1 MEVAS
6 VTMKRAIT
14 VTVNGQTHH
23 SEVEPRMLL
32 VHYLRETLD
41 LTGTHVDMPFKTEK
55 LWNIIHQK

>member
-1 MEVAS
+1 MDTGHRVILAAAKG
-6 VTMKRAIT
+6 VFI
-14 VTVNGQTHH
+14 HH

>member
-1 MEVAS
+1 M
-6 VTMKRAIT
+6 TTKRAIT
-14 VTVNGQTHH
+14 VTVNGQTYH

-41 LTGTHVDMPFKTEK
+41 LTGTHVDMPFKSEK

>member
-6 VTMKRAIT
+6 VTTKREIT
-14 VTVNGQTHH
+14 VTVNGQTYH

-41 LTGTHVDMPFKTEK
+41 LTGTHVDMPFKAEK